1 MNSVYYEQ
9 NGKYAVVD
17 GIRFCRDD
25 KTGYYLNS
33 TLKLR
38 LHRYVYERAYSTIPT
53 GYEVHHIDHNRNNNE
68 PENLKLVTVEEH
80 KRIHG
85 NELTDEER
93 SKRRAFMLTTV
104 IPNAAKWHGS
114 PEGEEWHKKHYTGMR
129 DKLHGIASFHC
140 DNCGKEFQAVVNGH
154 NRFCSN
160 PCKSAYRRKGGA
172 DNVERVCEVCGNT
185 FTANKYKNG
194 RYCSRAC
201 SGRQRSK
208 NKADHET
215 AARDGL

>member
-1 MNSVYYEQ
+1 MAVQTAVANAGRGYAPPAPCLYFIGAKKEVQMNSVFYEQ

-38 LHRYVYERAYSTIPT
+38 LHRYVYERAYGTIPT

-85 NELTDEER
+85 NDR
-93 SKRRAFMLTTV
+93 
-104 IPNAAKWHGS
+104 
-114 PEGEEWHKKHYTGMR
+114 
-129 DKLHGIASFHC
+129 
-140 DNCGKEFQAVVNGH
+140 
-154 NRFCSN
+154 
-160 PCKSAYRRKGGA
+160 
-172 DNVERVCEVCGNT
+172 
-185 FTANKYKNG
+185 
-194 RYCSRAC
+194 
-201 SGRQRSK
+201 
-208 NKADHET
+208 
-215 AARDGL
+215 